1 MTMSAIADALAS
13 GGTYLKWEH
22 PGTTYTGII
31 TDVQMRQSRKYEST
45 DLDTWEDGT
54 PKMQI
59 VITLTTDYRDQAQQD
74 DDGTRMSSINLW
86 SGQKKALVTACKA
99 AGVTEPGIGQR
110 FTVTHVTGIGN
121 AKSPR
126 VYEYTLTAGPTGV
139 AAMLDAAHGEN
150 SIRDGITAIN
160 ATIQANQSP
169 TGSTPV
175 DTARELLALGMTT
188 QEVATAS
195 GLPESVVA
203 ALANLGATARF

>member
-1 MTMSAIADALAS
+1 MSAISDALAS

-31 TDVQMRQSRKYEST
+31 TDVNMRQARKYEST
-45 DLDTWEDGT
+45 ELDTWEDNT

-74 DDGTRMSSINLW
+74 DDGTRMASINLW

-99 AGVTEPGIGQR
+99 AGVTEPTVGQR

-126 VYEYTLTAGPTGV
+126 VYEYTLTAGPSEV
-139 AAMLDAAHGEN
+139 AAVLDVQPAA
-150 SIRDGITAIN
+150 AP
-160 ATIQANQSP
+160 AAA

-175 DTARELLALGMTT
+175 DTARELLALGMST
-188 QEVATAS
+188 QEVSTAS

-203 ALANLGATARF
+203 ALANLGATAPF